1 MARSFFEVAS
11 FNVRNLVN
19 QDVPY
24 YSNKGYDGPAYNRK
38 LNWLAEQLFRM
49 DSDIVCLQE
58 VFHEE
63 ALNDLV
69 TRYHKLLAERSN
81 SERGAR
87 LKHYDNVRF
96 QPNLKTSEDNPYP
109 GLAILSRR
117 NMLDYSSVQ
126 DISDNPISISD
137 DDDLTY
143 NLSMMSRPVQF
154 ALIDLGKGVS
164 GWVFN
169 AHLKS
174 KIPRFEKGDPAEK
187 EENGLFLERTAGV
200 FRSLALRAGEALAF
214 RREILNKMV
223 GSEHPTL
230 VVGDFNDEIGAVTTE
245 MIAGEAPWRR
255 LPSEVKKIFWDVEL
269 YSAARIHLRRSEH
282 ASLYTHIHNG
292 HYGTID
298 HVLVSQEF
306 YYRNRERLGEVHFV
320 QCYNDHLSD
329 DSIDGA
335 PSLGDASDHG
345 QLKVRISINDQSEAE
360 V

>member
-1 MARSFFEVAS
+1 MARSFFEIAS

-19 QDVPY
+19 QGVPF
-24 YSNKGYDGPAYNRK
+24 YSNRGYSEKVYEGK
-38 LNWLAEQLFRM
+38 LNWLAEQLYRM
-49 DSDIVCLQE
+49 DADIVCLQE
-58 VFHEE
+58 VFHQE
-63 ALNDLV
+63 ALNDLID
-69 TRYHKLLAERSN
+69 RYHGLLADRSSSERS
-81 SERGAR
+81 AR

-96 QPNLKTSEDNPYP
+96 QPNEKAQENNPQP

-117 NMLDYSSVQ
+117 KIIEHDAVQ
-126 DISDNPISISD
+126 NIATDPISVSED
-137 DDDLTY
+137 DDFAY
-143 NLSMMSRPVQF
+143 QLSMLSRPLQF
-154 ALIDLGKGVS
+154 ARIDLGKGVS

-174 KIPRFEKGDPAEK
+174 KLPRFERGDPAAD
-187 EENGLFLERTAGV
+187 EENALFLERTAGV
-200 FRSLALRAGEALAF
+200 FRSLALRAGEALAV
-214 RREILNKMV
+214 RRAILGKMV

-230 VVGDFNDEIGAVTTE
+230 VVGDLNDEIGAVTTE
-245 MIAGEAPWRR
+245 MVAGEAPWRR
-255 LPSEVKKIFWDVEL
+255 LPTEVKKKFWDVEL

-306 YYRNRERLGEVHFV
+306 YYRNRDRLGEVHFV

-345 QLKVRISINDQSEAE
+345 QLKVRISVNDSE
-360 V
+360 